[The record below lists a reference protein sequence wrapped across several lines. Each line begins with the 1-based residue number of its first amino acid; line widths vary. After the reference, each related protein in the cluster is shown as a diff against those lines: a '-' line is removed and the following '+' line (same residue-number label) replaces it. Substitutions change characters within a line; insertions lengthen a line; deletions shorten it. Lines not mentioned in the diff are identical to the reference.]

1 MSTAVLLDTDQS
13 RAVAYRHGPVIVVAG
28 PGAGKTRVLT
38 SRAGELLKEGVQ
50 PERILLLTFTRAA
63 ANTMTTKARA
73 FDERAQFVT
82 AGTFHSWAIR
92 LINANAHVFGLEKP
106 FTMLDQDD
114 VAELIKQA
122 IGPLKETGVNWPRAS
137 TVGKVISYATNTR
150 LPIAEAVR
158 IKAPDYAHLTDIIAE
173 IRDTYVEMKID
184 KGLIDYDDVLAYMA
198 MLLEDEELGAKIRA
212 QYDYVMIDEYQ
223 DTNELQLA
231 IVHGL
236 VGENGNV
243 MVVGDASQSIYSFRG
258 GAPST
263 MKRFH
268 DAYPQSKVI
277 NLETNYRSTP
287 EIVALVNAIDKQM
300 DNGFE
305 RTLTSSKA
313 SGARPKVIDVAD
325 GPAEAIAIAE
335 AVLDH
340 KAEGGE
346 VSDHAVLVRSAAA
359 ARRIEAEFMTR
370 GIPYRIMG
378 GVRIDEAAHIR
389 DLLSLARLTTNLAH
403 EPAWLRLLGRFRKIG
418 TKAAADIAAR
428 VSVTFML
435 AEACEILREEA
446 SSRKTNLDLLADALE
461 GMAQSSNVEESLE
474 AAILHMSPI
483 WSEIWHEDWS
493 SRARDL
499 EAVLVISREH
509 PNMESF
515 LTTITLD
522 GSMNKEYGSNER
534 PDEDPVTISTI
545 HSSKGLEWP
554 HVHVPAFVQ
563 GGMPSMFSQGED
575 DMDEELRVF
584 YVAASRAEKS
594 LSFYRPRFNGQHNF
608 TSPSIFEPIIL
619 PYVDQSVSTP
629 RAMTPTSAARV
640 ETDKKIDLKA
650 RMLGRK

>member
-1 MSTAVLLDTDQS
+1 MTTTAALNPAQAE
-13 RAVAYRHGPVIVVAG
+13 AVAYRHGPVIVVAG
-28 PGAGKTRVLT
+28 PGAGKTKVLT
-38 SRAGELLKEGVQ
+38 SRTGQLLKEGVQ

-63 ANTMTTKARA
+63 ANTMTSKARA
-73 FDERAQFVT
+73 IDERAQFVT

-92 LINANAHVFGLEKP
+92 LINANAHVFGLEKS

-122 IGPLKETGVNWPRAS
+122 IGPLKESGVNWPRAS

-150 LPIAEAVR
+150 IPIEEAVR
-158 IKAPDYAHLTDIIAE
+158 IKAPDYMHLSDIIGG

-198 MLLEDEELGAKIRA
+198 MLLEDEELGEKIRA

-243 MVVGDASQSIYSFRG
+243 LVVGDASQSIYGFRG

-268 DAYPQSKVI
+268 EAYPQSKVI

-287 EIVALVNAIDKQM
+287 EIVALVNAIDSRM
-300 DNGFE
+300 DNGFK
-305 RTLTSSKA
+305 RNLNSSKT
-313 SGARPKVIDVAD
+313 SGQRPRIVDVAD
-325 GPAEAIAIAE
+325 SPAEAVAIAE
-335 AVLDH
+335 NILAH

-346 VSDHAVLVRSAAA
+346 VCEHAVLVRSTAA
-359 ARRIEAEFMTR
+359 ARRVEAEFMTR
-370 GIPYRIMG
+370 GIPYKVMG

-389 DLLSLARLTTNLAH
+389 DLLSVARLTTNLAH

-418 TKAAADIAAR
+418 TKAAADVTDR
-428 VSVTFML
+428 VSKTFML
-435 AEACEILREEA
+435 VEACEILREEA
-446 SSRKTNLDLLADALE
+446 SSRRTNLDILADALE
-461 GMAQSSNVEESLE
+461 AVAGTRTVEESLE
-474 AAILHMSPI
+474 AVITHMAPI

-493 SRARDL
+493 GRARDL
-499 EAVLVISREH
+499 EAVLVIAREH

-522 GSMNKEYGSNER
+522 GSMNKEYGISER
-534 PDEDPVTISTI
+534 PDEDPVSISTI
-545 HSSKGLEWP
+545 HSAKGLEWP

-584 YVAASRAEKS
+584 YVAASRAEKT
-594 LSFYRPRFNGQHNF
+594 LTFYRPRFNGQQNF
-608 TSPSIFEPIIL
+608 TSASIFEPIIT
-619 PYVDQSVSTP
+619 PHVDQEVSAP
-629 RAMTPTSAARV
+629 RTMSPSGGGRV
-640 ETDKKIDLKA
+640 DTNRKIDLKA
-650 RMLGRK
+650 RMLGKK